1 MNTIANVSRTHL
13 SYNAGACVFCVT
25 YPRNEGMSRSEL
37 SWKVSWQGTLRDT
50 LAEQRGDS
58 AQQAGA
64 VGGQELLQVF
74 NARH

>member
-1 MNTIANVSRTHL
+1 
-13 SYNAGACVFCVT
+13 
-25 YPRNEGMSRSEL
+25 MSRSEL
-37 SWKVSWQGTLRDT
+37 SWKVSWQGMLRDT